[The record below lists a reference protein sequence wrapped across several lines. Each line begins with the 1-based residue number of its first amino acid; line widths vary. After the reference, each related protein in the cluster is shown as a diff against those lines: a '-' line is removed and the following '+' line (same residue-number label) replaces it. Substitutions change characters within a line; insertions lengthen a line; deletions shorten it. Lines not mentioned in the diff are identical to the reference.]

1 MSTSNDDDHRMI
13 IVMLKTYIDLT
24 VMRHANQM
32 RNSLWV
38 LPILNKMAFQE
49 SSMGQYEIIVFKEF
63 QGENQSLPCAFPI
76 AFPAIIC
83 QQGNAFHYI
92 SGTVI
97 QFISGLYS
105 PRFRGQCLF
114 LFGQCTSKV
123 HHGANMSQQCNSA
136 RTWRR
141 TWRTGPSNRKRNLP
155 RSLRGTDRSTM
166 GYQRGYQAA
175 GQAACFSWG
184 KYWKTMVVG

>member
-1 MSTSNDDDHRMI
+1 
-13 IVMLKTYIDLT
+13 
-24 VMRHANQM
+24 
-32 RNSLWV
+32 
-38 LPILNKMAFQE
+38 MAFQE

-83 QQGNAFHYI
+83 QQVNAFHYI

-123 HHGANMSQQCNSA
+123 HHGANMSQQCNSQA
-136 RTWRR
+136 
-141 TWRTGPSNRKRNLP
+141 GKDVKENLKNWAKQQEAELAEEP
-155 RSLRGTDRSTM
+155 AGYRSEYHGVPKGIPGRWSGCLFFLGKIVENYGGGLIILTHTCRCDFVSSLFL
-166 GYQRGYQAA
+166 
-175 GQAACFSWG
+175 CFPISPDQ
-184 KYWKTMVVG
+184 